1 MNGTR
6 PSVPPPAADSETA
19 FFWKGLRERRLTLQ
33 RCRDCSRLRFPPM
46 PTCPYCASDSTEL
59 SALSGRGSV
68 YSYVIARVAFLP
80 EFEPELPYAIG
91 LISLE
96 EGARLPARLE
106 EFAGIAIGDPVE
118 AGFRNH
124 GQWTELRFRRAAPSS
139 ARRPQATT
147 TD

>member
-1 MNGTR
+1 MNAT
-6 PSVPPPAADSETA
+6 PPTVAPPAADSDTA
-19 FFWKGLRERRLTLQ
+19 FFWEGLRERRLTLQ

-46 PTCPYCASDSTEL
+46 PTCPYCAGVSTEL

-91 LISLE
+91 LINLE

-106 EFAGIAIGDPVE
+106 EFEGVGIGDPVK
-118 AGFRNH
+118 ARFHDH
-124 GQWTELRFRRAAPSS
+124 GEWTELRFRLAAPSS
-139 ARRPQATT
+139 ARRPQAATN
-147 TD
+147 D